1 MVLHFFAQA
10 LAEVKKTE
18 KTKMRT
24 MNIDPKICHSNRSD
38 HIFHFESLDLFE
50 KGGAKEIGLRNLF
63 KICLPRPPTQYSN
76 L

>member
-1 MVLHFFAQA
+1 
-10 LAEVKKTE
+10 
-18 KTKMRT
+18 MRT